1 MSESIDNKKRT
12 LIKWIISIVIALI
25 PLVIGTNETYTP
37 QIQHFLIFTLLGIC
51 LLAFEL
57 LNGFAVSFLMIA
69 GWVLTGATDFAG
81 AMASF
86 TTTNFIMIVTAMVFV
101 NVLQKTGVL
110 TRLGYWSILKAGGSF
125 KGMIWGLFFTI
136 ILIQFV
142 GFVLMM
148 VLCYALAYAMYKAFE
163 LKPSDKESVVIVW
176 VTSLAAITS
185 AVYLYCP
192 ITVTLV
198 NASAGTVIEGFNLVW
213 YKLIFYNA
221 PMFLVS
227 IFLVWL
233 VLKWYEKSTKK
244 IDVSNVKGKEYFRR
258 KYSELGKITLEE
270 KKCAVL
276 LILLA
281 LFLFTQEFH
290 GLDSAYGFLFAAV
303 LSFAPGINLAD
314 NNCIKNV
321 GWDNIFVLVAFLTI
335 GDLATSLGLTSII
348 SQAVIPVIAQ
358 MGNYWSP
365 LGTAALAGLVN
376 FVLSP
381 FAMTAAL
388 PGPIAAYC
396 LGAGFNP
403 LVHIVSL
410 YFAKEIIFLPYEYPA
425 YLILFAFGMV
435 KIGTMIKIC
444 TIKSLLIL
452 IAFVVIM
459 MPYWWLIGLY

>member
-1 MSESIDNKKRT
+1 MSASTSINKK
-12 LIKWIISIVIALI
+12 LLLKWAISIVVSII
-25 PLVIGTNETYTP
+25 PLFVATNDVYTA
-37 QIQHFLIFTLLGIC
+37 QIQHFLVFTLLGIC

-69 GWVLTGATDFAG
+69 GWVLAGVTDFAG
-81 AMASF
+81 AMTSF

-101 NVLQKTGVL
+101 NVLSKTGVL
-110 TRLGYWSILKAGGSF
+110 TRLGYWCILKAGGSF

-148 VLCYALAYAMYKAFE
+148 VLCYALAYAMYRAFE
-163 LKPSDKESVVIVW
+163 LKPTDKESVVIVW

-198 NASAGTVIEGFNLVW
+198 NASASTVIEGFNLVW
-213 YKLIFYNA
+213 YKLIFYNL
-221 PMFLVS
+221 PMLLVS

-233 VLKWYEKSTKK
+233 VLKWYEKSAKK
-244 IDVSNVKGKEYFRR
+244 SNAENVKGKEYFRE
-258 KYSELGKITLEE
+258 KYAELGKIKIEE
-270 KKCAVL
+270 KKCAVIL
-276 LILLA
+276 ALLA
-281 LFLFTQEFH
+281 IFLFTQELH

-303 LSFAPGINLAD
+303 ISYFPGISLAD

-321 GWDNIFVLVAFLTI
+321 GWDNIFVLVVFLTI
-335 GDLATSLGLTSII
+335 GELATSLGLTSII
-348 SQAVIPVIAQ
+348 SQSIIPLITK

-365 LGTAALAGLVN
+365 LGTAVLAGLVN

-403 LVHIVSL
+403 MVHIVSL
-410 YFAKEIIFLPYEYPA
+410 YLAKEIIFLPYEYPA

-435 KIGTMIKIC
+435 KMGTMIKIC

-452 IAFVVIM
+452 VAFIVVM